1 VVIGQALHWLGV
13 VDVGVAGPGVTAIR
27 VTPDGVRLLRDQPL
41 PITASAPHIVVQ
53 PNFQIFAFEPTDES
67 VLFTL
72 DQLADRVRAEQVVEY
87 QLSRDSVYRAQRAG
101 LDAAAIVA
109 FLEQV
114 STVPLP
120 QNVRRSLEEWGALHE
135 RVVVHRGVPLLHAVD
150 ARTLDA
156 LYADSRVA
164 PLLGR
169 RVAST
174 AALVAP
180 EHLVALRK
188 RLLDGDCL
196 PALSEGSVRPAQPAF
211 TVDTDG
217 RIGFR
222 QRLPD
227 ITVF

>member
-1 VVIGQALHWLGV
+1 
-13 VDVGVAGPGVTAIR
+13 
-27 VTPDGVRLLRDQPL
+27 DQPL
-41 PITASAPHIVVQ
+41 LATASAPHIVVQ

-67 VLFTL
+67 VPFAL

-169 RVAST
+169 RVAPT

-180 EHLVALRK
+180 EHLAALHK
-188 RLLDGDCL
+188 RLLDSDWL
-196 PALSEGSVRPAQPAF
+196 PALSEGPERPAQPAF
-211 TVDTDG
+211 AVDGDG
-217 RIGFR
+217 WISFPAAPAR
-222 QRLPD
+222 QCG
-227 ITVF
+227 